1 MGKLL
6 VILFSSPIQFQSTDT
21 VYEFAK
27 AAIEEGHSV
36 SIFCD
41 IDSIYSL
48 TASQILPN
56 QTTPAKKLA
65 ELIDKGAY
73 VLACRESARLRGIN
87 LKRDSFKGV
96 KESSLAELGQL
107 IEESDRIVAF
117 GF

>member
-6 VILFSSPIQFQSTDT
+6 IILFSSPIQFQNTDT

-27 AAIEEGHSV
+27 AAIKEGHKV

-41 IDSIYSL
+41 IDSVYNLIR
-48 TASQILPN
+48 SQILPN
-56 QTTPAKKLA
+56 QATPARKFA

-73 VLACRESARLRGIN
+73 ILACRENARLRGID
-87 LKRDSFKGV
+87 LKKESIKGV
-96 KESSLAELGQL
+96 KESSLAELAQL
-107 IEESDRIVAF
+107 IEESNRVVAF

>member
-6 VILFSSPIQFQSTDT
+6 IILFSSPIQFQNTDT

-27 AAIEEGHSV
+27 AAIKEGHKI

-41 IDSIYSL
+41 IDSIYGLQS
-48 TASQILPN
+48 SQILQD
-56 QTTPAKKLA
+56 QTTPAKKFA
-65 ELIDKGAY
+65 ELIDKGVY

-87 LKRDSFKGV
+87 LKKQSFKGV
-96 KESSLAELGQL
+96 KESSLAELAQL
-107 IEESDRIVAF
+107 IEESNRVVAF